1 MRTMRMLA
9 AILLL
14 TACTTANS
22 SIVEDLRA
30 AGLTLTDGGEVEQ
43 PFLSTKGRVY
53 AVEGGDLQLYTY
65 ASEAAARQ
73 DAAKISPSGEIEGV
87 QVAWMAQPHFYR
99 RGNVLAIYV
108 GFEPKTLEALQ
119 RALGAPIAEKP

>member
-1 MRTMRMLA
+1 MRFLA
-9 AILLL
+9 TLLL
-14 TACTTANS
+14 LAACTTTSGAAD
-22 SIVEDLRA
+22 DLRT
-30 AGLTLTDGGEVEQ
+30 AGLTLTDAGEVEQ
-43 PFLSTKGRVY
+43 PFLTAKGRVY

-65 ASEAAARQ
+65 ASEAAAQQ

-87 QVAWMAQPHFYR
+87 QVSWMAQPHFYR

-119 RALGAPIAEKP
+119 RVLGAPIAEKP